1 MLGLSALMSKR
12 SLTAAKTV
20 YLEGLST
27 HLSRKYSALPSPRL
41 AMFKTT
47 SSRDVRRISG
57 FTNGVKLK
65 RTICKRVL
73 INVRWGFENLTS
85 PDFQWSTFVPISNG
99 VRFLNGFNS
108 LDHYIKK
115 KIFIYKIAEIR
126 TFTIQNLTFKMSG
139 LLMYAIVP

>member
-1 MLGLSALMSKR
+1 MIDRWTTKKLRLGLFGICHSDDIKNRPLQKLLPMLGLSALMSKR

-108 LDHYIKK
+108 LDHYI
-115 KIFIYKIAEIR
+115 
-126 TFTIQNLTFKMSG
+126 
-139 LLMYAIVP
+139 